1 MSQSEKIKAYLKAHG
16 SITPMEAFS
25 ELNITKLATRMSEM
39 ISEGY
44 KVDKV
49 MEQRVNSDGD
59 VVRYMRYYN
68 VEGQA

>member
-25 ELNITKLATRMSEM
+25 ELHITNLATRMSEM
-39 ISEGY
+39 IREGY
-44 KVDKV
+44 QVDKV
-49 MEQRVNSDGD
+49 MEQRINGDGD
-59 VVRYMRYYN
+59 TVRYMRYYN